1 MSGKPTASPFVA
13 LAAHLLQF
21 LPLSGFLLVAF
32 RHGPPGPED
41 WLVAFM
47 AGGAIAVLQVLLT
60 LAFARGRPLNRML
73 LGVNAYLAVGGFSA
87 LANQLRIL
95 QALNDLRESGL
106 FLCILAVGVFTTL
119 GTRAGFVG
127 REDRSGAGRTARYS
141 WGLLAVAAIA
151 MIPSFVLRGQLLY
164 SAVIPLT
171 VLSMLHRR
179 VGNRIQTP

>member
-1 MSGKPTASPFVA
+1 MTGKPTASPLVG
-13 LAAHLLQF
+13 LASHLLQF

-32 RHGPPGPED
+32 RHGAPGLED
-41 WLVAFM
+41 WLIAFM

-73 LGVNAYLAVGGFSA
+73 LGVNAYLVVGGFSA
-87 LANQLRIL
+87 LTNQLWIL
-95 QALNDLRESGL
+95 QSLNDLRESGL
-106 FLCILAVGVFTTL
+106 FLCILAVGVLTTL
-119 GTRAGFVG
+119 GTPAGFVG

-141 WGLLAVAAIA
+141 WVLLALAAIA
-151 MIPSFVLRGQLLY
+151 TIPSFLLREQLLY

-179 VGNRIQTP
+179 LGNRIETS